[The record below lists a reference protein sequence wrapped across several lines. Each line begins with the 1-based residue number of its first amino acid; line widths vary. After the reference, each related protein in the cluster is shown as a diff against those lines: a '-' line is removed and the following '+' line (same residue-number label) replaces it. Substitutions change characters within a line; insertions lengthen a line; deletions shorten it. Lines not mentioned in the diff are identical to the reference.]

1 MRHLLDSYDEEWK
14 ADGDRTPASNTE
26 VKMSEIN
33 EKWSKGKTGGCV
45 VSDTPNHHTR
55 DDHVDYYGGHLIAES
70 IPKQEYVNLIS
81 AAPDLLEALE
91 GMLKELHDGVT
102 PLLHRGKPGAFD
114 VCTMRIAAAR
124 AAIAKAKGEL

>member
-1 MRHLLDSYDEEWK
+1 MRHLLDSFDEEWK
-14 ADGDRTPASNTE
+14 ADGDRTPASKITE

-81 AAPDLLEALE
+81 AAPDLLEALALALPYIE
-91 GMLKELHDGVT
+91 SVARRVDRSMKTLKAEMDAKT
-102 PLLHRGKPGAFD
+102 IR
-114 VCTMRIAAAR
+114 M
-124 AAIAKAKGEL
+124 AIAKTKGEL